1 MRISQGFQ
9 YPKCPS
15 FHGGKNAISP
25 WQKRSLWGNI
35 DWSKAFD
42 CISHDLLIAKLNA
55 YGFDQNARNVIC
67 NDLFGKPQK
76 TKVGSSFSNL
86 LDILYDVPK
95 GSILGPLFNINLC
108 ELFLSWL

>member
-55 YGFDQNARNVIC
+55 YGFDQNALNVIH
-67 NDLFGKPQK
+67 DYLFRISQRN
-76 TKVGSSFSNL
+76 KVGSFFHDFLN
-86 LDILYDVPK
+86 IFYGVTQ
-95 GSILGPLFNINLC
+95 GP
-108 ELFLSWL
+108 